1 MTVPAMTHDLAAL
14 VAMRLTHDLSG
25 PLGAVATGIDLL
37 GGGDAEVR
45 ELIADGAGAAVAS
58 LRLHRFILAPSGDAS
73 PPQALLA
80 AWIRHRDGVALDW
93 RADPATPTL
102 VLGLAMCAVEAARR
116 GGTLVVDGDSIV
128 FSPAPQLDASVAAA
142 LAGDGAT
149 IARAALA
156 GLLHADATRRGGTIA
171 VVADADALRLTYHA

>member
-1 MTVPAMTHDLAAL
+1 MTDSLPTRDLAAL
-14 VAMRLTHDLSG
+14 VAMRLTHDLAG

-37 GGGDAEVR
+37 DDGDVEIR
-45 ELIADGAGAAVAS
+45 SLIADGAGTAVAS

-80 AWIRHRDGVALDW
+80 AWIAHRDGVALDW

-116 GGTLVVDGDSIV
+116 GGTLVVDGDGIA
-128 FSPAPQLDASVAAA
+128 FSPPPVLDPSVATA
-142 LAGDGAT
+142 LAGGGAS

-156 GLLHADATRRGGTIA
+156 ALLHADATRRGGTIG
-171 VVADADALRLTYHA
+171 VTADAVALRLSYHA